1 MTSIDT
7 KQLGDLNMKTVVLE
21 TGTRTIEIAV
31 EDSKCSNESLIKHYI
46 HFAKIFMGVVSV
58 KNAYVK

>member
-1 MTSIDT
+1 
-7 KQLGDLNMKTVVLE
+7 MKTVVLE